1 MSPKSEIALRRGLR
15 AADSAWQLETQ
26 RHRHQWQVVAI
37 EEDAFGRVAMRQCDC
52 GIHHFM
58 TAA

>member
-1 MSPKSEIALRRGLR
+1 MSSMRETRPLPLVP
-15 AADSAWQLETQ
+15 AARPAAPV
-26 RHRHQWQVVAI
+26 RHLHQWQVVAI

-52 GIHHFM
+52 GIHHFI

>member
-1 MSPKSEIALRRGLR
+1 MSMMRESRPLPSLPPARPAVAPLRHL
-15 AADSAWQLETQ
+15 
-26 RHRHQWQVVAI
+26 HQWQVVAI

-52 GIHHFM
+52 GIHHFI